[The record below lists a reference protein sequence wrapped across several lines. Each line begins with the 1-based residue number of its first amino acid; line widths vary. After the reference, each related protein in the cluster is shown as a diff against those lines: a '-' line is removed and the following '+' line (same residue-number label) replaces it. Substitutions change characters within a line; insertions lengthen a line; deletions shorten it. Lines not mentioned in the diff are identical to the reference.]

1 MFIFLSQAT
10 LTADITINDIK
21 LYTALKKM
29 YECSFRI
36 KSWKRA
42 SNLFSQFLN
51 KYSLMMI

>member
-10 LTADITINDIK
+10 LTADININVIK

-42 SNLFSQFLN
+42 SNRFSQFLN